1 VPDAVIPT
9 IDLSGGPVGAAAE
22 VGRACE
28 EVGFFTVVGHN
39 VPEDAVAAVSSSA
52 RAFFDRPDSER
63 RQLAE
68 PAATPGAP
76 VYRPLGAEKLG
87 TQADLK
93 ASLDWGPSLA
103 GVAWPKQPAQLRA
116 AYERYYAELLRLGD
130 TLVRTFALAL
140 GLDGNALDGS
150 FDDRSS
156 SIRVIDYPAGAGGA
170 RAGAHRDYGCLTII
184 RSDAGG
190 LEAQTRGGEWLPVA
204 APPGGFVVNIGDLM
218 QRWTGDRWVSTLHRV
233 VGPEGASP
241 RRQSLVFFH
250 NPRTDALIEPLG
262 AGTHYEPVRA
272 GEYVLSRAA
281 AAGL

>member
-1 VPDAVIPT
+1 LIPT
-9 IDLSGGPVGAAAE
+9 IDLASGPAAAAGE
-22 VGRACE
+22 IRRACE
-28 EVGFFTVVGHN
+28 EVGFFTVVGHGI
-39 VPEDAVAAVSSSA
+39 PEDAIDSISSSA
-52 RAFFDRPDSER
+52 RAFFDLPDAEKR
-63 RQLAE
+63 RLAE
-68 PAATPGAP
+68 PAATTGVP

-87 TQADLK
+87 SNADQK

-103 GVAWPKQPAQLRA
+103 GVAWPEYPAQLRA
-116 AYERYYAELLRLGD
+116 AYERYFAELLGLAG
-130 TLVRTFALAL
+130 TLVHAFALAL
-140 GLDGNALDGS
+140 DLDEDALDAS

-233 VGPEGASP
+233 VGAEGTSP

-250 NPRTDALIEPLG
+250 NPRTDALIETLG
-262 AGTHYEPVRA
+262 DGTRYEPVRA